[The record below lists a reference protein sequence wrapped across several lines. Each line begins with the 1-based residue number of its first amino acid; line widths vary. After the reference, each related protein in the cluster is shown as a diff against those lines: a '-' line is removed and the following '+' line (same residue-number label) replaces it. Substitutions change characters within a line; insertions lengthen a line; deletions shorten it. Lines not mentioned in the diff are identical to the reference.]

1 MSDACALYQLRAY
14 SRRVAMLGASFRHRV
29 ELGFQSR
36 GEIEKKGRGWIGQRG
51 GEIDRV
57 HWVEERRWG

>member
-1 MSDACALYQLRAY
+1 M
-14 SRRVAMLGASFRHRV
+14 RVAMLGASFRHRV

-36 GEIEKKGRGWIGQRG
+36 GEIEKKGKGWIGQRG